1 MADKDLARVLRE
13 FMVVYDMPEK
23 VIDALIAGSI
33 MESEIEK
40 HICPYLQF
48 IYNHKTEFAS
58 DLGDALV
65 PLDAAMKDDA
75 YDFSALGLDLT
86 KKAAEEDLSA
96 IHNYARTA
104 RFDACKAVTNILR
117 IIKVGERGRLS

>member
-40 HICPYLQF
+40 RIGPYLQF

-75 YDFSALGLDLT
+75 YDFSA
-86 KKAAEEDLSA
+86 